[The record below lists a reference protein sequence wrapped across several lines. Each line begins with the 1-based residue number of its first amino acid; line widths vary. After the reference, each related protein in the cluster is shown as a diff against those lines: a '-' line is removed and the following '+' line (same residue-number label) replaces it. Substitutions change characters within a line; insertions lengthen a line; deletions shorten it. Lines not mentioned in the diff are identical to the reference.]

1 MPIASNPVIARNIRI
16 TGRVQGVGYRAWAA
30 DEARTLMLD
39 GWVRNRADGS
49 VEMVVRGAPAAV
61 ENMIRRCHAGP
72 RSSHV
77 YQVLTEA
84 TAGVVATGFAI
95 MPTV

>member
-1 MPIASNPVIARNIRI
+1 MPIASDPILARNIRI

-30 DEARTLMLD
+30 REARALMLD

-49 VEMVVRGAPAAV
+49 VEMVVRGAPASV
-61 ENMIRRCHAGP
+61 ENMIRLCHAGP

-77 YQVLTEA
+77 DQVRVTA
-84 TAGVVATGFAI
+84 TAGVAATGFAI
-95 MPTV
+95 RPTA